1 MKPLQLALKYM
12 EVFFGGKD
20 MEALRPL
27 FAKNMQFKGPLYSS
41 ETAEE
46 YIRALKSDP
55 PCGLDYRIL
64 GLKEHRSS
72 ARLLYLLSRPGLRT
86 PMEQTF
92 EVNDGKITKM
102 LLNFDTRIFTDK
114 QE

>member
-27 FAKNMQFKGPLYSS
+27 FAKNMRFKGPLFSS

-55 PCGLDYRIL
+55 LRGLDYRIL
-64 GLKEHRSS
+64 GLKENRAS
-72 ARLLYLLSRPGLRT
+72 ARLLYIFSRAGLRT

-102 LLNFDTRIFTDK
+102 LLNFDARIFTDK
-114 QE
+114 KE

>member
-1 MKPLQLALKYM
+1 MVKVNLGGGDMKPLQLALKYM

-64 GLKEHRSS
+64 GLKEHRSRRACYIS
-72 ARLLYLLSRPGLRT
+72 FLGPGCGPRWNRPLR
-86 PMEQTF
+86 
-92 EVNDGKITKM
+92 
-102 LLNFDTRIFTDK
+102 
-114 QE
+114 